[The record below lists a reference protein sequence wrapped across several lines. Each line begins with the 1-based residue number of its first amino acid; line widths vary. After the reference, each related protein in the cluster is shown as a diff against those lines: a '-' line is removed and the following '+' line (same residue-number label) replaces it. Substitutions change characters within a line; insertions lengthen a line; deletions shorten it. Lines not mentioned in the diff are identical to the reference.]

1 MAAGHVPRQPVRL
14 LWRGTA
20 AAMIDYSKLR
30 FGKGT
35 PRVILKMAKAT
46 LKAQT
51 ERACRK
57 LVDQRDGRKCF
68 FPKCRAYAGSKHHIV
83 ASSVRG
89 SRIWRTDDIV
99 SACETHHR
107 LFKAGL
113 IRTTGNPDIKHD
125 LRVHVTPL
133 GRAHGITVPK
143 VA

>member
-1 MAAGHVPRQPVRL
+1 M
-14 LWRGTA
+14 T
-20 AAMIDYSKLR
+20 IDYRGAR
-30 FGKGT
+30 FPKPT
-35 PRVILKMAKAT
+35 PRVILKMAKVT
-46 LKAQT
+46 AQRQA

-57 LVDQRDGRKCF
+57 LVDQRDGRRCF
-68 FPKCRAYAGSKHHIV
+68 FPTCRSYAGSKHHIV

-89 SRIWRTDDIV
+89 SRVWRTDDIV
-99 SACETHHR
+99 SACEKHHR